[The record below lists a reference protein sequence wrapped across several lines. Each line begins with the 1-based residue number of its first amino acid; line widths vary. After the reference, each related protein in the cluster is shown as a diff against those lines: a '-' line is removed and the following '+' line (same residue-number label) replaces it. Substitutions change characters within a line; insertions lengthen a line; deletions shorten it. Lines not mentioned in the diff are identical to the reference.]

1 MKFYATL
8 ILSLIFSLILY
19 SQDTNL
25 TEDMTNYINASNETV
40 QIDRISI
47 SLEDALMM
55 AFDYDKTLKQ
65 AEYDVRIAQVQ
76 KDASFSDL
84 FLPSLSIS
92 GGLNLAESQEYSV
105 NDVNTGVYSS
115 PDTWSASATLSKTLF
130 TGFRNWNTDRARD
143 INLQMKKDVYYD
155 ERLNVDL
162 NTKLNFYNTFVAQEN
177 YRVYLQQQLNYSNRM
192 RETYLKYRNG
202 QVSEYEY
209 LNAKVQYE
217 SSKPQVITLSNQYQ
231 SLKLTFIRQIGL
243 TNVADDVDLVGS
255 ILDATNIA
263 LPDIP
268 YNDLLTII
276 MNNNIELKNMSSNL
290 EMLEYN
296 RRVARSYLW
305 PTLSANANVGITTV
319 DRIKM
324 ENGTF
329 KKNREGEFNW
339 GVGFSLNYALD
350 SLLPFSSTAK
360 GAEEIEL
367 SIRQMEVS
375 YEQLRDTIEINSR
388 DLISTARSQAANL
401 ESQAENARTAAYALQ
416 MAQRQY
422 RGGTISTLEVNDAEV
437 TYLNAQLAYLQ
448 AIYEYFSSTLQIL
461 KLLGA

>member
-1 MKFYATL
+1 MRFYSTL
-8 ILSLIFSLILY
+8 FLSLIFSFALY
-19 SQDTNL
+19 SQEADTNTL
-25 TEDMTNYINASNETV
+25 DTAAETNKIAIT
-40 QIDRISI
+40 
-47 SLEDALMM
+47 LEDALTI
-55 AFDYDKTLKQ
+55 AFDNDKTLKQ
-65 AEYDVRIAQVQ
+65 AEYNVRIAQVQ

-84 FLPSLSIS
+84 FMPSLSIS
-92 GGLNLAESQEYSV
+92 GGLNLSESQEYTMNNMS
-105 NDVNTGVYSS
+105 TGVYSS
-115 PDTWSASATLSKTLF
+115 PDTWSASASLSKTLF

-143 INLQMKKDVYYD
+143 VNLQMQKDIYYD
-155 ERLNVDL
+155 EKKNVDL

-177 YRVYLQQQLNYSNRM
+177 YRVYLQQQMNYSNRM
-192 RETYLKYRNG
+192 RETYIKYRNG

-217 SSKPQVITLSNQYQ
+217 TTKPQVVTLSNQYQ

-243 TNVADDVDLVGS
+243 TNAADEVDLVGS
-255 ILDATNIA
+255 ILDATNIT
-263 LPDIP
+263 LPDIA
-268 YNDLLTII
+268 YDDLLTII

-296 RRVARSYLW
+296 RKVARSYLW
-305 PTLSANANVGITTV
+305 PTLSASANVGVTTV
-319 DRIKM
+319 DKVKM

-329 KKNREGEFNW
+329 TKNRGGEFNW

-367 SIRQMEVS
+367 SIKQMEVS
-375 YEQLRDTIEINSR
+375 YDQLRDTIEVSSR
-388 DLISTARSQAANL
+388 DLISTARSQALNL
-401 ESQAENARTAAYALQ
+401 QSQAENARTAAYALQ

-422 RGGTISTLEVNDAEV
+422 RGGTISMLEVNDAEV
-437 TYLNAQLAYLQ
+437 VYLNAQLAYLQ
-448 AIYEYFSSTLQIL
+448 AIYEYFSSTLQVL

>member
-1 MKFYATL
+1 MKIYATL
-8 ILSLIFSLILY
+8 ILSFILSLSLY

-25 TEDMTNYINASNETV
+25 TDTMQDEVTNNK
-40 QIDRISI
+40 ISI
-47 SLEDALMM
+47 TLEDALTM
-55 AFDYDKTLKQ
+55 AFDNDKTLKQ

-84 FLPSLSIS
+84 FMPSLTVS
-92 GGLNLAESQEYSV
+92 GGLNLSESKEITA
-105 NDVNTGVYSS
+105 NNVNTGLKTS
-115 PDTWSASATLSKTLF
+115 PDTWSANATLSKTLF
-130 TGFRNWNTDRARD
+130 TGFRNWNTDKARAV
-143 INLQMKKDVYYD
+143 NLQMQKDIYYDKKKD
-155 ERLNVDL
+155 VDL

-192 RETYLKYRNG
+192 RESYIKYRNG

-217 SSKPQVITLSNQYQ
+217 TTKPQVVTLSNQYQ
-231 SLKLTFIRQIGL
+231 SLKLSFIRQIGL
-243 TNVADDVDLVGS
+243 TNVADEVDLVGS
-255 ILDATNIA
+255 ILDATNIT
-263 LPDIP
+263 LPDMP
-268 YNDLLTII
+268 YEDLLTII
-276 MNNNIELKNMSSNL
+276 MNNNIELRNMSSNL

-296 RRVARSYLW
+296 RKVARSYLW
-305 PTLSANANVGITTV
+305 PTLSANANVGVTTV
-319 DRIKM
+319 DKIKM
-324 ENGTF
+324 QNNTF
-329 KKNREGEFNW
+329 SKDRSGEFNW

-350 SLLPFSSTAK
+350 SLLPFSSAAK

-375 YEQLRDTIEINSR
+375 YEELRDTIEVSSR
-388 DLISTARSQAANL
+388 DLISTAKSQAINL
-401 ESQAENARTAAYALQ
+401 QSQAENARTAAYALQ

-422 RGGTISTLEVNDAEV
+422 RGGTISTLEVSDAEV

-448 AIYEYFSSTLQIL
+448 AIYEYFSSTLQVL

>member
-1 MKFYATL
+1 MRFYVTLVL
-8 ILSLIFSLILY
+8 ILILNISLY

-25 TEDMTNYINASNETV
+25 TDNITNDTNALNETK
-40 QIDRISI
+40 ISI
-47 SLEDALMM
+47 TLEDALNM
-55 AFDYDKTLKQ
+55 AFDASKTLKQ

-84 FLPSLSIS
+84 FMPSLSIS
-92 GGLNLAESQEYSV
+92 GGLNLAESQEYTV
-105 NDVNTGVYSS
+105 NDMSTGVYTS

-143 INLQMKKDVYYD
+143 VNLKMKKDTYYD

-192 RETYLKYRNG
+192 RESYIKYRNG

-217 SSKPQVITLSNQYQ
+217 TTKPQVINLSNQYQ

-243 TNVADDVDLVGS
+243 TNVADDVDLVGN

-263 LPDIP
+263 LPDME
-268 YNDLLTII
+268 YDDLLTII
-276 MNNNIELKNMSSNL
+276 MNNNIELKNMASNL

-296 RRVARSYLW
+296 RKVARSYLW
-305 PTLSANANVGITTV
+305 PNLSANANVGITTV
-319 DRIKM
+319 DKVKM

-329 KKNREGEFNW
+329 KKDRAGEFNW
-339 GVGFSLNYALD
+339 GVGFSLSYSLD

-367 SIRQMEVS
+367 SIKQMEVS
-375 YEQLRDTIEINSR
+375 YDELRDTIEISSR
-388 DLISTARSQAANL
+388 DLISTARSQAVNL
-401 ESQAENARTAAYALQ
+401 QSQAENARTAAYALQ

-422 RGGTISTLEVNDAEV
+422 RGGTISTLELSDAEI

-448 AIYEYFSSTLQIL
+448 AIYDYFSSTLQIL

>member
-1 MKFYATL
+1 MRFYSTL
-8 ILSLIFSLILY
+8 FLSLIFSFALY
-19 SQDTNL
+19 SQEADTNTL
-25 TEDMTNYINASNETV
+25 DTAAETNKIAIT
-40 QIDRISI
+40 
-47 SLEDALMM
+47 LEDALTI
-55 AFDYDKTLKQ
+55 AFDNDKTLKQ

-84 FLPSLSIS
+84 FMPSLSIS
-92 GGLNLAESQEYSV
+92 GGLNLSESQEYTMNNMS
-105 NDVNTGVYSS
+105 TGVYSS
-115 PDTWSASATLSKTLF
+115 PDTWSASASLSKTLF

-143 INLQMKKDVYYD
+143 VNLQMQKDIYYD
-155 ERLNVDL
+155 EKKNVDL

-177 YRVYLQQQLNYSNRM
+177 YRVYLQQQMNYSNRM
-192 RETYLKYRNG
+192 RETYIKYRNG

-217 SSKPQVITLSNQYQ
+217 TTKPQVVTLSNQYQ

-243 TNVADDVDLVGS
+243 TNAADEVDLVGS
-255 ILDATNIA
+255 ILDATNIT
-263 LPDIP
+263 LPDIA
-268 YNDLLTII
+268 YDDLLTII

-296 RRVARSYLW
+296 RKVARSYLW
-305 PTLSANANVGITTV
+305 PTLSASANVGVTTV
-319 DRIKM
+319 DKVKM

-329 KKNREGEFNW
+329 TKNRGGEFNW

-367 SIRQMEVS
+367 SIKQMEVS
-375 YEQLRDTIEINSR
+375 YDQLRDTIEVSSR
-388 DLISTARSQAANL
+388 DLISTARSQALNL
-401 ESQAENARTAAYALQ
+401 QSQAENARTAAYALQ

-422 RGGTISTLEVNDAEV
+422 RGGTISMLEVNDAEV
-437 TYLNAQLAYLQ
+437 VYLNAQLAYLQ
-448 AIYEYFSSTLQIL
+448 AIYEYFSSTLQVL

>member
-1 MKFYATL
+1 MRFYSTL
-8 ILSLIFSLILY
+8 FLSLIFSFALY
-19 SQDTNL
+19 SQEADTNTL
-25 TEDMTNYINASNETV
+25 DTAAETNKIAIT
-40 QIDRISI
+40 
-47 SLEDALMM
+47 LEDALTI
-55 AFDYDKTLKQ
+55 AFDNDKTLKQ
-65 AEYDVRIAQVQ
+65 AEYNVRIAQVQ

-84 FLPSLSIS
+84 FMPSLSIS
-92 GGLNLAESQEYSV
+92 GGLNLSESQEYTV
-105 NDVNTGVYSS
+105 NNMSTGVYSS
-115 PDTWSASATLSKTLF
+115 PDTWSASASLSKTLF

-143 INLQMKKDVYYD
+143 VNLQMQKDIYYD
-155 ERLNVDL
+155 EKKNVDL

-177 YRVYLQQQLNYSNRM
+177 YRVYLQQQMNYSNRM
-192 RETYLKYRNG
+192 RETYIKYRNG

-217 SSKPQVITLSNQYQ
+217 TTKPQVITLSNQYQ

-243 TNVADDVDLVGS
+243 TNAADEVDLVGS
-255 ILDATNIA
+255 ILDATNIT
-263 LPDIP
+263 LPDME
-268 YNDLLTII
+268 YDDLLTII

-296 RRVARSYLW
+296 RKVARSYLW
-305 PTLSANANVGITTV
+305 PTLSASANVGVTTV
-319 DRIKM
+319 DKVKM

-329 KKNREGEFNW
+329 TKNRGGEFNW

-367 SIRQMEVS
+367 SIKQMEVS
-375 YEQLRDTIEINSR
+375 YDQLRDTIEVSSR
-388 DLISTARSQAANL
+388 DLISTARSQALNL
-401 ESQAENARTAAYALQ
+401 QSQAENARTAAYALQ

-422 RGGTISTLEVNDAEV
+422 RGGTISMLEVNDAEV
-437 TYLNAQLAYLQ
+437 VYLNAQLAYLQ
-448 AIYEYFSSTLQIL
+448 AIYEYFSSTLQVL

>member
-1 MKFYATL
+1 MVRFFTAL
-8 ILSLIFSLILY
+8 FLSLIFSLALY
-19 SQDTNL
+19 SQNTNAAA
-25 TEDMTNYINASNETV
+25 TNNV
-40 QIDRISI
+40 ISI
-47 SLEDALMM
+47 TLEDALNM
-55 AFDYDKTLKQ
+55 AFDNDKTLKQ

-84 FLPSLSIS
+84 FMPSLTVS
-92 GGLNLAESQEYSV
+92 GGLNLSESKDISYNNVS
-105 NDVNTGVYSS
+105 TGVKTS
-115 PDTWSASATLSKTLF
+115 PDTWSANATLSKTLF
-130 TGFRNWNTDRARD
+130 TGFRNWNTDKARN
-143 INLQMKKDVYYD
+143 INLQMKKDIYYD
-155 ERLNVDL
+155 EKKNVDF

-177 YRVYLQQQLNYSNRM
+177 YKVYVQQQRNYSNRM
-192 RETYLKYRNG
+192 RESYIKYRNG
-202 QVSEYEY
+202 QISEYEY

-217 SSKPQVITLSNQYQ
+217 TTKPQIITLSNNYQ
-231 SLKLTFIRQIGL
+231 SLKLTFIRQIGI
-243 TNVADDVDLVGS
+243 TNAADEIDLVGS

-263 LPDIP
+263 LPDMEDD
-268 YNDLLTII
+268 DLLTII
-276 MNNNIELKNMSSNL
+276 MNNNIELKNMGSNL

-305 PTLSANANVGITTV
+305 PTLSANANVGISTV
-319 DRIKM
+319 DKIKM

-329 KKNREGEFNW
+329 KKDRKGEFNW

-367 SIRQMEVS
+367 SIRQMEVN
-375 YEQLRDTIEINSR
+375 YAQLRDTIEVSSR
-388 DLISTARSQAANL
+388 DLISTAKSQALNL
-401 ESQAENARTAAYALQ
+401 QSQAENARTAAYALQ

-422 RGGTISTLEVNDAEV
+422 RGGTISMLEVNDAEV
-437 TYLNAQLAYLQ
+437 VYLNAQLAYLQ

>member
-1 MKFYATL
+1 MRFYATL
-8 ILSLIFSLILY
+8 FLSLIFSFALY
-19 SQDTNL
+19 SQEADTN
-25 TEDMTNYINASNETV
+25 TINTADKIAIT
-40 QIDRISI
+40 
-47 SLEDALMM
+47 LEDALTI
-55 AFDYDKTLKQ
+55 AFDNDKTLKQ
-65 AEYDVRIAQVQ
+65 AEYNVRIAQVQ

-84 FLPSLSIS
+84 FMPSLSIS
-92 GGLNLAESQEYSV
+92 GGLNLSESQEYNV
-105 NDVNTGVYSS
+105 NNVPTGVYSS
-115 PDTWSASATLSKTLF
+115 PDTWSASASLSKTLF
-130 TGFRNWNTDRARD
+130 NGFRNWNTDKARD
-143 INLQMKKDVYYD
+143 VNLQMQKDIYYD
-155 ERLNVDL
+155 EKKNVDL

-177 YRVYLQQQLNYSNRM
+177 YRVYLQQQMNYSNRM
-192 RETYLKYRNG
+192 RETYVKYRNG

-217 SSKPQVITLSNQYQ
+217 TTKPQVVTLSNQYQ

-243 TNVADDVDLVGS
+243 TNAADDVDLIGS
-255 ILDATNIA
+255 ILDATNIT
-263 LPDIP
+263 LPDMA
-268 YNDLLTII
+268 YDDLLTII

-305 PTLSANANVGITTV
+305 PTLSASANVGVTTV
-319 DRIKM
+319 DKVKM

-329 KKNREGEFNW
+329 TKNRGGEFNW

-367 SIRQMEVS
+367 SIKQMEVS
-375 YEQLRDTIEINSR
+375 YEQLRDTIEVSSR
-388 DLISTARSQAANL
+388 DLISTARSQALNL
-401 ESQAENARTAAYALQ
+401 QSQAENARTAAYALQ

-422 RGGTISTLEVNDAEV
+422 RGGTISMLEVNDAEV
-437 TYLNAQLAYLQ
+437 VYLNAQLAYLQ
-448 AIYEYFSSTLQIL
+448 AIYEYFSSTLQVL

>member
-1 MKFYATL
+1 MRFYSTL
-8 ILSLIFSLILY
+8 FLSLIFSFALY
-19 SQDTNL
+19 SQEAETNKIAI
-25 TEDMTNYINASNETV
+25 T
-40 QIDRISI
+40 
-47 SLEDALMM
+47 LEDALTI
-55 AFDYDKTLKQ
+55 AFDNDKTLKQ

-84 FLPSLSIS
+84 FMPSLSIS
-92 GGLNLAESQEYSV
+92 GGLNLSESKEYTMNNMS
-105 NDVNTGVYSS
+105 TGVYSS
-115 PDTWSASATLSKTLF
+115 PDTWSASASLSKTLF
-130 TGFRNWNTDRARD
+130 TGFRNWNTDKARD
-143 INLQMKKDVYYD
+143 VNLQMQKDIYYD
-155 ERLNVDL
+155 EKKNVDL

-177 YRVYLQQQLNYSNRM
+177 YRVYLQQQMNYSNRM
-192 RETYLKYRNG
+192 RETYIKYRNG

-217 SSKPQVITLSNQYQ
+217 TTKPQVITLSNQYQ

-243 TNVADDVDLVGS
+243 TNAADEVDLVGS
-255 ILDATNIA
+255 ILDATNIT
-263 LPDIP
+263 LPDME
-268 YNDLLTII
+268 YDDLLTII

-296 RRVARSYLW
+296 RKVARSYLW
-305 PTLSANANVGITTV
+305 PTLSASANVGVTTV
-319 DRIKM
+319 DKVKM

-329 KKNREGEFNW
+329 TKNRGGEFNW

-367 SIRQMEVS
+367 SIKQMEVS
-375 YEQLRDTIEINSR
+375 YDQLRDTIEVSSR
-388 DLISTARSQAANL
+388 DLISTARSQALNL
-401 ESQAENARTAAYALQ
+401 QSQAENARTAAYALQ

-422 RGGTISTLEVNDAEV
+422 RGGTISMLEVNDAEV
-437 TYLNAQLAYLQ
+437 VYLNAQLAYLQ
-448 AIYEYFSSTLQIL
+448 AIYEYFSSTLQVL

>member
-1 MKFYATL
+1 MRFYSTL
-8 ILSLIFSLILY
+8 FLSLIFSFALY
-19 SQDTNL
+19 SQEADTN
-25 TEDMTNYINASNETV
+25 TINTAAETNKIAIT
-40 QIDRISI
+40 
-47 SLEDALMM
+47 LEDALTI
-55 AFDYDKTLKQ
+55 AFDNDKTLKQ

-84 FLPSLSIS
+84 FMPSLSIS
-92 GGLNLAESQEYSV
+92 GGLNLSESQEYTMNNMS
-105 NDVNTGVYSS
+105 TGVYSS
-115 PDTWSASATLSKTLF
+115 PDTWSASASLSKTLF

-143 INLQMKKDVYYD
+143 VNLQMQKDIYYD
-155 ERLNVDL
+155 EKKNVDL

-177 YRVYLQQQLNYSNRM
+177 YRVYLQQQMNYSNRM
-192 RETYLKYRNG
+192 RETYIKYRNG

-217 SSKPQVITLSNQYQ
+217 TTKPQVITLSNQYQ

-243 TNVADDVDLVGS
+243 TNAADEVDLVGS
-255 ILDATNIA
+255 ILDATNIT
-263 LPDIP
+263 LPDME
-268 YNDLLTII
+268 YDDLLTII

-296 RRVARSYLW
+296 RKVARSYLW
-305 PTLSANANVGITTV
+305 PTLSASANVGVTTV
-319 DRIKM
+319 DKVKM

-329 KKNREGEFNW
+329 TKNRGGEFNW

-367 SIRQMEVS
+367 SIKQMEVS
-375 YEQLRDTIEINSR
+375 YDQLRDTIEVSSR
-388 DLISTARSQAANL
+388 DLISTARSQALNL
-401 ESQAENARTAAYALQ
+401 QSQAENARTAAYALQ

-422 RGGTISTLEVNDAEV
+422 RGGTISMLEVNDAEV
-437 TYLNAQLAYLQ
+437 VYLNAQLAYLQ
-448 AIYEYFSSTLQIL
+448 AIYEYFSSTLQVL

>member
-1 MKFYATL
+1 MRFYSTL
-8 ILSLIFSLILY
+8 FLSLIFSFALY
-19 SQDTNL
+19 SQEADTN
-25 TEDMTNYINASNETV
+25 TINTAAETNKIAIT
-40 QIDRISI
+40 
-47 SLEDALMM
+47 LEDALTI
-55 AFDYDKTLKQ
+55 AFDNDKTLKQ

-84 FLPSLSIS
+84 FMPSLSIS
-92 GGLNLAESQEYSV
+92 GGLNLSESKEYTMNNMS
-105 NDVNTGVYSS
+105 TGVYSS
-115 PDTWSASATLSKTLF
+115 PDTWSASASLSKTLF
-130 TGFRNWNTDRARD
+130 TGFRNWNTDKARD
-143 INLQMKKDVYYD
+143 VNLQMQKDIYYD
-155 ERLNVDL
+155 EKKNVDL

-177 YRVYLQQQLNYSNRM
+177 YRVYLQQQMNYSNRM
-192 RETYLKYRNG
+192 RETYIKYRNG

-217 SSKPQVITLSNQYQ
+217 TTKPQVVTLSNQYQ

-243 TNVADDVDLVGS
+243 TNAADEVDLVGS
-255 ILDATNIA
+255 ILDATNIT
-263 LPDIP
+263 LPDME
-268 YNDLLTII
+268 YDDLLTII

-296 RRVARSYLW
+296 RKVARSYLW
-305 PTLSANANVGITTV
+305 PTLSASANVGVTTV
-319 DRIKM
+319 DKVKM

-329 KKNREGEFNW
+329 TKNRGGEFNW

-367 SIRQMEVS
+367 SIKQMEVS
-375 YEQLRDTIEINSR
+375 YDQLRDTIEVSSR
-388 DLISTARSQAANL
+388 DLISTARSQALNL
-401 ESQAENARTAAYALQ
+401 QSQAENARTAAYALQ

-422 RGGTISTLEVNDAEV
+422 RGGTISMLEVNDAEV
-437 TYLNAQLAYLQ
+437 VYLNAQLAYLQ
-448 AIYEYFSSTLQIL
+448 AIYEYFSSTLQVL

>member
-8 ILSLIFSLILY
+8 VLSLLVLSFVLY
-19 SQDTNL
+19 SQDAVQ
-25 TEDMTNYINASNETV
+25 EDEIAANN
-40 QIDRISI
+40 RITI
-47 SLEDALMM
+47 TLEDALNM
-55 AFDYDKTLKQ
+55 AFDNDKTLKQ

-84 FLPSLSIS
+84 FMPSLSIS
-92 GGLNLAESQEYSV
+92 GGLNLAESKEYSM
-105 NDVNTGVYSS
+105 NDLNTGIYSS
-115 PDTWSASATLSKTLF
+115 PDTWSASTTLSKTLF

-143 INLQMKKDVYYD
+143 VNLKMQKDIYYD
-155 ERLNVDL
+155 EMKNVDL

-192 RETYLKYRNG
+192 REAYIKYRNG

-217 SSKPQVITLSNQYQ
+217 TTKPQVITLSNQYQ
-231 SLKLTFIRQIGL
+231 SLKLTFIRQIGI

-255 ILDATNIA
+255 ILDATNIT

-268 YNDLLTII
+268 YDDLLTII

-296 RRVARSYLW
+296 RKVARSYLW
-305 PTLSANANVGITTV
+305 PTLSANANVGVTSV
-319 DRIKM
+319 DKIKM
-324 ENGTF
+324 NS
-329 KKNREGEFNW
+329 NREFYKDRTGEFSW

-375 YEQLRDTIEINSR
+375 YEQLRDTIEVSSR
-388 DLISTARSQAANL
+388 DLIATAKSQAVNL
-401 ESQAENARTAAYALQ
+401 QSQAENAKTAAYALQ

-422 RGGTISTLEVNDAEV
+422 RGGTLSTLEVNDAEV

-448 AIYEYFSSTLQIL
+448 AIYEYFSSTLQVL

>member
-8 ILSLIFSLILY
+8 VLSLLVLSFVLY
-19 SQDTNL
+19 SQDAVQEDEIATN
-25 TEDMTNYINASNETV
+25 N
-40 QIDRISI
+40 RITI
-47 SLEDALMM
+47 TLEDALNM
-55 AFDYDKTLKQ
+55 AFDNDKTLKQ

-84 FLPSLSIS
+84 FMPSLSIS
-92 GGLNLAESQEYSV
+92 GGLNLAESKEYSM
-105 NDVNTGVYSS
+105 NDLNTGIYSS

-143 INLQMKKDVYYD
+143 VNLKMQKDIYYD
-155 ERLNVDL
+155 EMKNVDL

-192 RETYLKYRNG
+192 REAYIKYRNG

-217 SSKPQVITLSNQYQ
+217 TTKPQVITLSNQYQ
-231 SLKLTFIRQIGL
+231 SLKLTFIRQIGI
-243 TNVADDVDLVGS
+243 TNVSDDVDLVGS
-255 ILDATNIA
+255 ILDATNIT

-268 YNDLLTII
+268 YDDLLTII

-296 RRVARSYLW
+296 RKVARSYLW
-305 PTLSANANVGITTV
+305 PTLSANANVGVTSV
-319 DRIKM
+319 DKIKM
-324 ENGTF
+324 NS
-329 KKNREGEFNW
+329 NREFYKDRTGEFSW

-375 YEQLRDTIEINSR
+375 YEQLRDTIEVSSR
-388 DLISTARSQAANL
+388 DLIATAKSQAVNL
-401 ESQAENARTAAYALQ
+401 QSQAENAKTAAYALQ

-422 RGGTISTLEVNDAEV
+422 RGGTLSTLEVNDAEV

-448 AIYEYFSSTLQIL
+448 AIYEYFSSTLQVL

>member
-8 ILSLIFSLILY
+8 VLSLLVLSFVLY
-19 SQDTNL
+19 SQDAVQ
-25 TEDMTNYINASNETV
+25 EDEIAANN
-40 QIDRISI
+40 RITI
-47 SLEDALMM
+47 TLEDALNM
-55 AFDYDKTLKQ
+55 AFNNDKTLKQ

-84 FLPSLSIS
+84 FMPSLSIS
-92 GGLNLAESQEYSV
+92 GGLNLAESKEYSM
-105 NDVNTGVYSS
+105 NDLNTGIYSS

-143 INLQMKKDVYYD
+143 VNLKMQKDIYYD
-155 ERLNVDL
+155 EMKNVDL

-192 RETYLKYRNG
+192 REAYIKYRNG

-217 SSKPQVITLSNQYQ
+217 TTKPQVITLSNQYQ
-231 SLKLTFIRQIGL
+231 SLKLTFIRQIGI

-255 ILDATNIA
+255 ILDATNIT

-268 YNDLLTII
+268 YDDLLTII

-296 RRVARSYLW
+296 RKVARSYLW
-305 PTLSANANVGITTV
+305 PTLSANANVGVTSV
-319 DRIKM
+319 DKIKM
-324 ENGTF
+324 NS
-329 KKNREGEFNW
+329 NREFYKDRTGEFSW

-375 YEQLRDTIEINSR
+375 YEQLRDTIEVSSR
-388 DLISTARSQAANL
+388 DLIATAKSQAVNL
-401 ESQAENARTAAYALQ
+401 QSQAENAKTAAYALQ

-422 RGGTISTLEVNDAEV
+422 RGGTLSTLEVNDAEV

-448 AIYEYFSSTLQIL
+448 AIYEYFSSTLQVL

>member
-8 ILSLIFSLILY
+8 VLSLLVLSFVLY
-19 SQDTNL
+19 SQDTVQ
-25 TEDMTNYINASNETV
+25 EDEIAANN
-40 QIDRISI
+40 RITI
-47 SLEDALMM
+47 TLEDALSM
-55 AFDYDKTLKQ
+55 AFDNDKTLKQ

-84 FLPSLSIS
+84 FMPSLSIS
-92 GGLNLAESQEYSV
+92 GGLNLAESKEYSM
-105 NDVNTGVYSS
+105 NDLNTGIYSS

-143 INLQMKKDVYYD
+143 VNLKMQKDIYYD
-155 ERLNVDL
+155 EMKNVDL

-192 RETYLKYRNG
+192 REAYIKYRNG

-217 SSKPQVITLSNQYQ
+217 TTKPQVITLSNQYQ
-231 SLKLTFIRQIGL
+231 SLKLTFIRQIGI

-255 ILDATNIA
+255 ILDATNIT

-268 YNDLLTII
+268 YDDLLTII

-296 RRVARSYLW
+296 RKVARSYLW
-305 PTLSANANVGITTV
+305 PTLSANANVGVTSV
-319 DRIKM
+319 DKIKM
-324 ENGTF
+324 NS
-329 KKNREGEFNW
+329 NREFYKDRTGEFSW

-375 YEQLRDTIEINSR
+375 YEQLRDTIEVSSR
-388 DLISTARSQAANL
+388 DLIATAKSQAVNL
-401 ESQAENARTAAYALQ
+401 QSQAENAKTAAYALQ

-422 RGGTISTLEVNDAEV
+422 RGGTLSTLEVNDAEV

-448 AIYEYFSSTLQIL
+448 AIYEYFSSTLQVL

>member
-1 MKFYATL
+1 MRFYSTL
-8 ILSLIFSLILY
+8 FLSLIFSFALY
-19 SQDTNL
+19 SQEADTN
-25 TEDMTNYINASNETV
+25 TINTAAETNKIAIT
-40 QIDRISI
+40 
-47 SLEDALMM
+47 LEDALTI
-55 AFDYDKTLKQ
+55 AFDNDKTLKQ

-84 FLPSLSIS
+84 FMPSLSIS
-92 GGLNLAESQEYSV
+92 GGLNLSESKEYTMNNMS
-105 NDVNTGVYSS
+105 TGVYSS
-115 PDTWSASATLSKTLF
+115 PDTWSASASLSKTLF

-143 INLQMKKDVYYD
+143 VNLQMQKDIYYNEKK
-155 ERLNVDL
+155 NVDL

-177 YRVYLQQQLNYSNRM
+177 YRVYLQQQMNYSNRM
-192 RETYLKYRNG
+192 RETYIKYRNG

-217 SSKPQVITLSNQYQ
+217 TTKPQVVTLSNQYQ

-243 TNVADDVDLVGS
+243 TNAADEVDLVGS
-255 ILDATNIA
+255 ILDATNIT
-263 LPDIP
+263 LPDIA
-268 YNDLLTII
+268 YDDLLTII

-296 RRVARSYLW
+296 RKVARSYLW
-305 PTLSANANVGITTV
+305 PTLSASANVGVTTV
-319 DRIKM
+319 DKVKM

-329 KKNREGEFNW
+329 TKNRGGEFNW

-367 SIRQMEVS
+367 SIKQMEVS
-375 YEQLRDTIEINSR
+375 YDQLRDTIEVSSR
-388 DLISTARSQAANL
+388 DLISTARSQALNL
-401 ESQAENARTAAYALQ
+401 QSQAENARTAAYALQ

-422 RGGTISTLEVNDAEV
+422 RGGTISMLEVNDAEV
-437 TYLNAQLAYLQ
+437 VYLNAQLAYLQ
-448 AIYEYFSSTLQIL
+448 AIYEYFSSTLQVL

>member
-1 MKFYATL
+1 MRFYSTL
-8 ILSLIFSLILY
+8 FLSLIFSFALY
-19 SQDTNL
+19 SQEADTN
-25 TEDMTNYINASNETV
+25 TINTAAETNKIAIT
-40 QIDRISI
+40 
-47 SLEDALMM
+47 LEDALTI
-55 AFDYDKTLKQ
+55 AFDNDKTLKQ

-84 FLPSLSIS
+84 FMPSLSIS
-92 GGLNLAESQEYSV
+92 GGLNLSESKEYTMNNMS
-105 NDVNTGVYSS
+105 TGVYSS
-115 PDTWSASATLSKTLF
+115 PDTWSASASLSKTLF
-130 TGFRNWNTDRARD
+130 TGFRNWNTDKARD
-143 INLQMKKDVYYD
+143 VNLQMQKDIYYD
-155 ERLNVDL
+155 EKKNVDL

-177 YRVYLQQQLNYSNRM
+177 YRVYLQQQMNYSNRM
-192 RETYLKYRNG
+192 RETYIKYRNG

-217 SSKPQVITLSNQYQ
+217 TTKPQVITLSNQYQ

-243 TNVADDVDLVGS
+243 TNAADEVDLVGS
-255 ILDATNIA
+255 ILDATNIT
-263 LPDIP
+263 LPDMV
-268 YNDLLTII
+268 YDDLLTII

-296 RRVARSYLW
+296 RKVARSYLW
-305 PTLSANANVGITTV
+305 PTLSASANVGVTTV
-319 DRIKM
+319 DKVKM

-329 KKNREGEFNW
+329 TKNRGGEFNW

-367 SIRQMEVS
+367 SIKQMEVS
-375 YEQLRDTIEINSR
+375 YDQLRDTIEVSSR
-388 DLISTARSQAANL
+388 DLISTARSQALNL
-401 ESQAENARTAAYALQ
+401 QSQAENARTAAYALQ

-422 RGGTISTLEVNDAEV
+422 RGGTISMLEVNDAEV
-437 TYLNAQLAYLQ
+437 VYLNAQLAYLQ
-448 AIYEYFSSTLQIL
+448 AIYEYFSSTLQVL

>member
-1 MKFYATL
+1 M
-8 ILSLIFSLILY
+8 
-19 SQDTNL
+19 
-25 TEDMTNYINASNETV
+25 
-40 QIDRISI
+40 
-47 SLEDALMM
+47 EDALTI
-55 AFDYDKTLKQ
+55 AFDNDKTLKQ
-65 AEYDVRIAQVQ
+65 AEYNVRIAQVQ

-84 FLPSLSIS
+84 FMPSLSII
-92 GGLNLAESQEYSV
+92 GGLNLSESQEYTV
-105 NDVNTGVYSS
+105 NNMSTGVYSS
-115 PDTWSASATLSKTLF
+115 PDTWSASASLSKTLF

-143 INLQMKKDVYYD
+143 VNLQMQKDIYYD
-155 ERLNVDL
+155 EKKNVDL

-177 YRVYLQQQLNYSNRM
+177 YRVYLQQQMNYSNRM
-192 RETYLKYRNG
+192 RETYIKYRNG

-217 SSKPQVITLSNQYQ
+217 TTKPQVVTLSNQYQ

-243 TNVADDVDLVGS
+243 TNAADEVDLVGS
-255 ILDATNIA
+255 ILDATNIT
-263 LPDIP
+263 LPDIA
-268 YNDLLTII
+268 YDDLLTII

-296 RRVARSYLW
+296 RKVARSYLW
-305 PTLSANANVGITTV
+305 PTLSASANVGVTTV
-319 DRIKM
+319 DKVKM

-329 KKNREGEFNW
+329 TKNRGGEFNW

-367 SIRQMEVS
+367 SIKQMEVS
-375 YEQLRDTIEINSR
+375 YDQLRDTIEVSSR
-388 DLISTARSQAANL
+388 DLISTARSQALNL
-401 ESQAENARTAAYALQ
+401 QSQAENARTAAYALQ

-422 RGGTISTLEVNDAEV
+422 RGGTISMLEVNDAEV
-437 TYLNAQLAYLQ
+437 VYLNAQLAYLQ
-448 AIYEYFSSTLQIL
+448 AIYEYFSSTLQVL

>member
-8 ILSLIFSLILY
+8 VLSLLVLSFVLY
-19 SQDTNL
+19 SQDTVQ
-25 TEDMTNYINASNETV
+25 EDEIAANN
-40 QIDRISI
+40 RITI
-47 SLEDALMM
+47 TLEDALSM
-55 AFDYDKTLKQ
+55 AFDNDKTLKQ

-84 FLPSLSIS
+84 FMPSLSIS
-92 GGLNLAESQEYSV
+92 GGLNLAESKEYSM
-105 NDVNTGVYSS
+105 NDLNTGIYSS

-143 INLQMKKDVYYD
+143 INLKMQKDIYYD
-155 ERLNVDL
+155 EMKNVDL

-192 RETYLKYRNG
+192 REAYIKYRNG

-217 SSKPQVITLSNQYQ
+217 TTKPQVITLSNQYQ
-231 SLKLTFIRQIGL
+231 SLKLTFIRQIGI

-255 ILDATNIA
+255 ILDATNIT

-268 YNDLLTII
+268 YDDLLTII

-296 RRVARSYLW
+296 RKVARSYLW
-305 PTLSANANVGITTV
+305 PTLSANANVGVTSV
-319 DRIKM
+319 DKIKM
-324 ENGTF
+324 NS
-329 KKNREGEFNW
+329 NREFYKDRTGEFSW

-375 YEQLRDTIEINSR
+375 YEQLRDTIEVSSR
-388 DLISTARSQAANL
+388 DLIATAKSQAVNL
-401 ESQAENARTAAYALQ
+401 QSQAENAKTAAYALQ

-422 RGGTISTLEVNDAEV
+422 RGGTLSTLEVNDAEV

-448 AIYEYFSSTLQIL
+448 AIYEYFSSTLQVL

>member
-1 MKFYATL
+1 MRFYATL
-8 ILSLIFSLILY
+8 FLSLIFSFALY
-19 SQDTNL
+19 SQEADTN
-25 TEDMTNYINASNETV
+25 TINTADKIAIT
-40 QIDRISI
+40 
-47 SLEDALMM
+47 LEDALTI
-55 AFDYDKTLKQ
+55 AFDNDKTLKQ
-65 AEYDVRIAQVQ
+65 AEYNVRIAQVQ

-84 FLPSLSIS
+84 FMPSLSIS
-92 GGLNLAESQEYSV
+92 GGLNLSESQEYNV
-105 NDVNTGVYSS
+105 NNVPTGVYSS
-115 PDTWSASATLSKTLF
+115 PDTWSASASLSKTLF
-130 TGFRNWNTDRARD
+130 TGFRNWNTDKARD
-143 INLQMKKDVYYD
+143 VNLQMQKDIYYD
-155 ERLNVDL
+155 EKKNVDL

-177 YRVYLQQQLNYSNRM
+177 YRVYLQQQMNYSNRM
-192 RETYLKYRNG
+192 RETYVKYRNG

-217 SSKPQVITLSNQYQ
+217 TTKPQVVTLSNQYQ

-243 TNVADDVDLVGS
+243 TNAADDVDLIGS
-255 ILDATNIA
+255 ILDATNIT
-263 LPDIP
+263 LPDMA
-268 YNDLLTII
+268 YDDLLTII

-305 PTLSANANVGITTV
+305 PTLSASANVGVTTV
-319 DRIKM
+319 DKVKM

-329 KKNREGEFNW
+329 TKNRGGEFNW

-367 SIRQMEVS
+367 SIKQMEVS
-375 YEQLRDTIEINSR
+375 YEQLRDTIEVSSR
-388 DLISTARSQAANL
+388 DLISTARSQALNL
-401 ESQAENARTAAYALQ
+401 QSQAENARTAAYALQ

-422 RGGTISTLEVNDAEV
+422 RGGTISMLEVNDAEV
-437 TYLNAQLAYLQ
+437 VYLNAQLAYLQ
-448 AIYEYFSSTLQIL
+448 AIYEYFSSTLQVL